1 MPREWKWSA
10 IAACAVALAM
20 GAQPAAAAPP
30 PSPCADGPER
40 SDALLKRWV
49 EEDAVLGPVAA
60 QASATRLQLRIYLP
74 PSDEAPCGRLMTYR
88 EDAEYLYPASAI
100 KIVPAIAVLSHW
112 SEGGAGTPPL
122 DAPLLFSDRRA
133 DDAFGHTL
141 RVGGYQ
147 PQSLAEHLEAML
159 VESSNGSFNALYEL
173 AGPLAQNEP
182 FHRGG
187 FPSIRVIHRL
197 SGYNLPRELAAYLPS
212 VAWMRGG
219 ERVVWLPERAV
230 TSLPTSTIRL
240 PGEEIGIGYLE
251 ANSGLRVEAPMPFG
265 MKNGVTLADL
275 QRLLATLFHEL
286 PETDTA
292 RLPALT
298 AEATSLMLSLMRG
311 PLSDKDG
318 VSAESREA
326 RFKPMLPGLL
336 GFGLARA
343 QIDYANK
350 AGRAYGFHLDNARIR
365 IGDRIAYVTVGMLA
379 NSDGVFNDDRYDYDA
394 LSFPA
399 LRALGAMVGSKLF
412 GLKPVPA
419 P

>member
-10 IAACAVALAM
+10 IAAFAVAFALS
-20 GAQPAAAAPP
+20 AQAAAAA

-49 EEDAVLGPVAA
+49 EEDAVLRAVAA

-74 PSDEAPCGRLMTYR
+74 PSNDAPCGRLMTYR

-112 SEGGAGTPPL
+112 SEGGAATPPL
-122 DAPLLFSDRRA
+122 EAPLLFSDKRA
-133 DDAFGHTL
+133 DDAYGHTL
-141 RVGGYQ
+141 RVGGHGS
-147 PQSLAEHLEAML
+147 QSLAEHLEAML
-159 VESSNGSFNALYEL
+159 VESSNDAFNALYEL
-173 AGPLAQNEP
+173 AGPEAQNTP

-187 FPSIRVIHRL
+187 FPSVRVIHRL
-197 SGYNLPRELAAYLPS
+197 SGYNLPKELALYLPS

-230 TSLPTSTIRL
+230 ASLPTSAIRL
-240 PGEEIGIGYLE
+240 PREEIGVGYLE

-265 MKNGVTLADL
+265 TKNGVTLADL
-275 QRLLATLFHEL
+275 QRLLVALFHEL

-292 RLPALT
+292 RLPALSD
-298 AEATSLMLSLMRG
+298 EATSLMLSLMRG
-311 PLSDKDG
+311 PLSEKDG
-318 VSAESREA
+318 VSAESRES

-336 GFGLARA
+336 ALGIERAR
-343 QIDYANK
+343 IDYTNK

-365 IGDRIAYVTVGMLA
+365 IGDRVAYVTVGMLA

-399 LRALGAMVGSKLF
+399 LRAVGAMVGSKLF
-412 GLKPVPA
+412 GLKPLPT

>member
-10 IAACAVALAM
+10 IAAFAVALVL
-20 GAQPAAAAPP
+20 GAQAAAAA

-49 EEDAVLGPVAA
+49 EEDALLGPVAA
-60 QASATRLQLRIYLP
+60 RASATRLQLRIYLP
-74 PSDEAPCGRLMTYR
+74 PSDAAPCGRLMTYR

-122 DAPLLFSDRRA
+122 DAPLLFSERSA
-133 DDAFGHTL
+133 IDDFGHTL
-141 RVGGYQ
+141 RVGGYR
-147 PQSLAEHLEAML
+147 PQSLADHLEAML

-187 FPSIRVIHRL
+187 FRSVRVIHRL
-197 SGYNLPRELAAYLPS
+197 SGYNLPPALAAYMPS
-212 VAWMRGG
+212 VAWMRGS
-219 ERVVWLPERAV
+219 ERTVWMPERTVAA
-230 TSLPTSTIRL
+230 LPTSSIRL
-240 PGEEIGIGYLE
+240 SGEEIGIGYLE

-275 QRLLATLFHEL
+275 QRLLVALFREL

-326 RFKPMLPGLL
+326 RFKPLLPGLL
-336 GFGLARA
+336 GFGLARS
-343 QIDYANK
+343 QIDYTNK

-379 NSDGVFNDDRYDYDA
+379 NSDGIFNDDRYDYDA

-399 LRALGAMVGSKLF
+399 LRAVGAMVGSKLF
-412 GLKPVPA
+412 GLKPLPA

>member
-10 IAACAVALAM
+10 IAAFVVVFALS
-20 GAQPAAAAPP
+20 AQAAAAA

-40 SDALLKRWV
+40 SDAQLKRWI

-74 PSDEAPCGRLMTYR
+74 PSNEAPCGRLMIYR
-88 EDAEYLYPASAI
+88 GDAEYLYPASAI
-100 KIVPAIAVLSHW
+100 KIIPAIAVLSRW
-112 SEGGAGTPPL
+112 SEGGAGRPPL
-122 DAPLLFSDRRA
+122 DAPLLFSEKRA

-141 RVGGYQ
+141 RVGGYK
-147 PQSLAEHLEAML
+147 PKSLADHLEAML
-159 VESSNGSFNALYEL
+159 VESSNESFNALYEL
-173 AGPLAQNEP
+173 AGPEAQNTP

-187 FPSIRVIHRL
+187 FPSIRLIHRL
-197 SGYNLPRELAAYLPS
+197 SGYNLPTELTVYMPS
-212 VAWMRGG
+212 VAWMRSSQ
-219 ERVVWLPERAV
+219 RVVWMPERAV
-230 TSLPTSTIRL
+230 AALPVSSVRL
-240 PGEEIGIGYLE
+240 PREEIGIGYLE
-251 ANSGLRVEAPMPFG
+251 ANSGLRVDAPMSFAT
-265 MKNGVTLADL
+265 KNGVKLSDL
-275 QRLLATLFHEL
+275 QRLLVALFHEL
-286 PETDTA
+286 PESDTA
-292 RLPALT
+292 RLPALSRD
-298 AEATSLMLSLMRG
+298 AASLMLRLMRG
-311 PLSDKDG
+311 PLSEKDG

-343 QIDYANK
+343 QIDYTNK

-399 LRALGAMVGSKLF
+399 LRALGAMVGSNIF

>member
-10 IAACAVALAM
+10 IAAFAVAFVL
-20 GAQPAAAAPP
+20 GAQAAAAA

-49 EEDAVLGPVAA
+49 EEDAVLRAVAA

-74 PSDEAPCGRLMTYR
+74 PSNDAPCGRLMTYR

-141 RVGGYQ
+141 RVGGHGS
-147 PQSLAEHLEAML
+147 QSLADHLEAML
-159 VESSNGSFNALYEL
+159 VESSNDAFNALYEL
-173 AGPLAQNEP
+173 AGPVAQNEP

-187 FPSIRVIHRL
+187 FPSVRVIHRL
-197 SGYNLPRELAAYLPS
+197 SGYNLPKELALYLPS
-212 VAWMRGG
+212 IAWMRGG
-219 ERVVWLPERAV
+219 ARVVWMPERTIA
-230 TSLPTSTIRL
+230 SLPTSSVRL
-240 PGEEIGIGYLE
+240 PGEEIGLGYLE
-251 ANSGLRVEAPMPFG
+251 ANSGLRVNGPMSFA

-275 QRLLATLFHEL
+275 QRLLVALFHEL

-292 RLPALT
+292 RLPALS

-336 GFGLARA
+336 GFGLERA
-343 QIDYANK
+343 KIDYTNK

-399 LRALGAMVGSKLF
+399 LRAVGAMVGSKLF
-412 GLKPVPA
+412 GLKPLPA